1 MKTILIVEDEKK
13 ISDLVCKY
21 LEVEGYQAITTDRGN
36 KALELCKKTQ
46 IDLVV
51 LDRMLPDS
59 DGISIC
65 IHLRE
70 LSDLPIILLTARIN
84 EEDRL
89 EGFTAG
95 ADDYICK
102 PFSPRELVARIRAIF
117 LREDR
122 KLTPNFQYAGSIK
135 LNTTQRIV
143 TVRSKNIKLTR
154 NEFNL
159 LESFIAQPNRVFS
172 RQELLTVIQ
181 GSHSDS
187 YERTID
193 SHIKNLRK
201 KILDIDTQS
210 PYIESIYGVGYKLV
224 VKSL

>member
-21 LEVEGYQAITTDRGN
+21 LEVEGYQTITTDRGN

-59 DGISIC
+59 DGITIC
-65 IHLRE
+65 THLRE

-159 LESFIAQPNRVFS
+159 LETFIAQPNRVFS

-224 VKSL
+224 VKNL